1 MNAEHVVAIND
12 GSLVATPFGFG
23 IHHRGVY
30 TANQVLRAANE
41 LKPKFNETSAYPV
54 PASAEFFD
62 YAWCRWD
69 RLSIKSATEM
79 VSRVR
84 LNSVIRFDALEYSRN
99 YAGLGEP
106 YSFAWQKYITAEQRM
121 IALRKAFKRRY
132 FDRQR
137 LLDLGC
143 ASGRHLLQ
151 LAAHGFDVFG
161 IDANPAVFPDLHP
174 LLSNRVFYGD
184 ALMDTYW
191 FKSDSFDAVICSA
204 HGTIN
209 WPELPQLLSEV
220 TRILVLGGVLL
231 FDVPMPPMSLGDRQQ
246 KDFRIYSRL
255 LRRCGFK
262 VHMISYNQLV
272 CTNVNKSF
280 NAAASI

>member
-1 MNAEHVVAIND
+1 VNEQIVAIND
-12 GSLVATPFGFG
+12 GSLVATSFGFG
-23 IHHRGVY
+23 IHQRGVY
-30 TANQVLRAANE
+30 TANQVFNVAQS
-41 LKPKFNETSAYPV
+41 LKSKFTEREQYPV
-54 PASAEFFD
+54 ARTPEFFD
-62 YAWCRWD
+62 YAWCHWD
-69 RLSIKSATEM
+69 KLSLRAASEM
-79 VSRVR
+79 VARVR
-84 LNSVIRFDALEYSRN
+84 LNSTLHFDPLEYTRN

-106 YSFAWQKYITAEQRM
+106 YLFAWQKYITAEQRLT
-121 IALRKAFKRRY
+121 ALRKAFKRKY

-143 ASGRHLLQ
+143 AGGRHLLQ
-151 LAAHGFDVFG
+151 LAAAGFDTFG
-161 IDANPAVFPDLHP
+161 IEANPAYFQDIHP
-174 LLSNRVFYGD
+174 MLTSRVFYGD

-191 FKSDSFDAVICSA
+191 FKADSFDTVICSA

-209 WPELPQLLSEV
+209 WPELDQLLSEI

-231 FDVPMPPMSLGDRQQ
+231 FDVPVEPITLGDRQQ

-255 LRRCGFK
+255 LKRCGFK

-272 CTNVNKSF
+272 CTNISKSF